1 MGRECHPLLKGRR
14 RESKYSHGFPVS
26 DMETLSSICEVI
38 LPPLPLNQQSSN
50 PVYSFYKVA
59 SGSQHPVPDE
69 VAEVLMKRGF
79 LEARLLVIVLLKI
92 LSTRLGTLLVC
103 GSLCFSNKWPY
114 INKFASISL
123 EKRERILQKWL
134 RHWFLTPIRLAFV
147 FIKFLCL
154 LVFFTQVIML
164 ENLNYLVILLNF
176 CT

>member
-69 VAEVLMKRGF
+69 VKILVQEPPLQH
-79 LEARLLVIVLLKI
+79 ARIFGSRTAAHVEPLHLKI
-92 LSTRLGTLLVC
+92 
-103 GSLCFSNKWPY
+103 
-114 INKFASISL
+114 
-123 EKRERILQKWL
+123 
-134 RHWFLTPIRLAFV
+134 
-147 FIKFLCL
+147 
-154 LVFFTQVIML
+154 
-164 ENLNYLVILLNF
+164 
-176 CT
+176 